1 MSRKFIL
8 TKAVL
13 ASIPELLAY
22 GSSKITECRG
32 CKLSTLKVRCSQERI
47 RLSRRRRGP
56 RELASQNQAD
66 HDQHGRH
73 RDSYMLDYPSLGFF
87 TQTFGWFGSFV
98 LQVFV

>member
-8 TKAVL
+8 TKGAGEHPGVGRIRL
-13 ASIPELLAY
+13 EPQRDKRL
-22 GSSKITECRG
+22 G

-66 HDQHGRH
+66 HDQHGRRGTGRFH
-73 RDSYMLDYPSLGFF
+73 A
-87 TQTFGWFGSFV
+87 
-98 LQVFV
+98 